1 MILGLT
7 GSIGMGKTA
16 TAALF
21 ALKGAA
27 VWDADA
33 AVRRLYAPDGPA
45 PALLEAAFPGTVSA
59 DGHVD
64 RAALRAVVAA
74 DAGALDRLNG
84 IVHPL
89 VAEDRA
95 AFLAANAAPVAVLD
109 VPLLF
114 ETGLDAAC
122 DATVVASTD
131 PARQRARVL
140 ARGTMTADD
149 LDAILSR
156 QMPDA
161 DKRAR
166 ADYIVDTTTPETA
179 ARAVDAIWEAIA

>member
-1 MILGLT
+1 MIVGLT

-21 ALKGAA
+21 AAHGAA

-33 AVRRLYAPDGPA
+33 AVRRLYAPGGPA
-45 PALLEAAFPGTVSA
+45 PALLEAAFPGTVTPE
-59 DGHVD
+59 GHVD
-64 RAALRAVVAA
+64 RAALRAAIAA
-74 DAGALDRLNG
+74 DPSALDRIDA

-95 AFLAANAAPVAVLD
+95 AFLRAASAPVAVLD

-122 DATVVASTD
+122 DRTVVASTD
-131 PARQRARVL
+131 PAEQRRRVL
-140 ARGTMTADD
+140 ARGTMTAAD

-166 ADYIVDTTTPETA
+166 ADYVVDTTTPGGA
-179 ARAVDAIWEAIA
+179 ARDVDRIWRDLT